1 MGRLDGMVALVTG
14 AASGIGEAC
23 VRRFTDEGAVV
34 VGLDVNPAAA
44 DVDAAVDVAVAAVDV
59 RDEEAVARAIGDTIA
74 ANGHLDI
81 VVNAAGV
88 AGGGPVHRLSAD
100 EWDRVLDVNLTGTYL
115 VCKHALVAMVGQRS
129 GNIVNIASIEGIEGT
144 EGGSA
149 YNASKGGVV
158 LLTKNMAI
166 DYGRIGIRVNCICPG
181 FIDTP
186 MLRSVMA
193 LDAMA
198 LVRDRYR
205 EAHMLG
211 RFGKPEEIASAA
223 LFLASD
229 DGSFVTGHALVVDG
243 GFTAGAR
250 LGVADMLGLT

>member
-44 DVDAAVDVAVAAVDV
+44 DVDGAVDVAVAAVDV

-88 AGGGPVHRLSAD
+88 AGGGPVHQLSAD

-166 DYGRIGIRVNCICPG
+166 DYGPSGIRSNAICPG
-181 FIDTP
+181 FIETEMTGGKGSGANFPQMMEATP
-186 MLRSVMA
+186 LKRA
-193 LDAMA
+193 
-198 LVRDRYR
+198 
-205 EAHMLG
+205 G
-211 RFGKPEEIASAA
+211 QPEEVAELAC
-223 LFLASD
+223 FLASD
-229 DGSFVTGHALVVDG
+229 RASYISGAIIPADG
-243 GFTAGAR
+243 GMAVK
-250 LGVADMLGLT
+250 LP